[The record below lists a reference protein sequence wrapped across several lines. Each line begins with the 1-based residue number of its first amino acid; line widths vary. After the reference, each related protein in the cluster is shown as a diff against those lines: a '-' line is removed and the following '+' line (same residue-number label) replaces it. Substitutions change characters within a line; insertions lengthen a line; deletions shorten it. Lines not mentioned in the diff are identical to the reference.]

1 MPDDYEGKVV
11 CTLVKKPQLPE
22 TKQAILYI
30 HGKGSIEVCKILF
43 QAFAEERILVRQYR
57 ASVLAEVHS
66 IKVITVGIHAVT
78 QLFLKKIVI
87 VAMYIQDCLF
97 GLR

>member
-1 MPDDYEGKVV
+1 MCHQQYFVIP
-11 CTLVKKPQLPE
+11 LFLNN
-22 TKQAILYI
+22 
-30 HGKGSIEVCKILF
+30 GKGSIEVCKILF

>member
-1 MPDDYEGKVV
+1 MCHQQYFVIPFFLNDGKS
-11 CTLVKKPQLPE
+11 
-22 TKQAILYI
+22 
-30 HGKGSIEVCKILF
+30 SIEVCKILF